1 MTWLD
6 SVTPWQASTAFP
18 TLDKLNGW
26 HCKDGL
32 DPEITMKSTQD
43 IEIID
48 IAKPEPGP
56 GQVCVRMLLSP
67 VNPSDLNFVHGTYHD
82 ALQRMIW
89 NQETSS
95 DGQVF
100 FDPGHNNPCP
110 APPYALGGEGMGI
123 VESVGSGFFA
133 RRLAGKRVAIAA
145 PPPNGVW
152 KEYVVVDAVKAV
164 ALPDTI
170 SNDQGAMFFVNP
182 FTAYVMTREVLK
194 VAGDQWLL
202 VTAAGSALGKSV
214 VRLGKLCGFKTL
226 CVVRSDSNSDALRE
240 LGADAIVETGQQEL
254 VQSVSDITSGQGVGY
269 AIDCVG
275 GELTANVVRC
285 LGLGGRL
292 LVYGTLANSPMT
304 VPLRD
309 LMMPGAEISGF
320 LLPNWL
326 AEQSPLRLLGVLRT
340 VKRLMGGG
348 MFDTEVTET
357 FELDQVSEAI
367 AAATRPGR
375 TGKVMLRI
383 SKP

>member
-1 MTWLD
+1 
-6 SVTPWQASTAFP
+6 
-18 TLDKLNGW
+18 
-26 HCKDGL
+26 
-32 DPEITMKSTQD
+32 MKSTHLNKFTQDAED
-43 IEIID
+43 IEIVD

-67 VNPSDLNFVHGTYHD
+67 VNPSDLNFVHGTYHE
-82 ALQRMIW
+82 ALQRIIW
-89 NQETSS
+89 NQETRP

-110 APPYALGGEGMGI
+110 APPYALGGEGMGT

-145 PPPNGVW
+145 PPPNGAW
-152 KEYVVVDAVKAV
+152 KEYAVVNAVKAV

-170 SNDQGAMFFVNP
+170 PDEQGAMFFVNP

-194 VAGDQWLL
+194 VPRDQWLL

-240 LGADAIVETGQQEL
+240 LGADAIVETDQQDL
-254 VQSVSDITSGQGVGY
+254 IQSVSDITSGQGVRY

-285 LGLGGRL
+285 LGFGGRL

-326 AEQSPLRLLGVLRT
+326 ATQSPLRLLGVLRT

-357 FELDQVSEAI
+357 CELDQVSEAI

>member
-1 MTWLD
+1 
-6 SVTPWQASTAFP
+6 
-18 TLDKLNGW
+18 
-26 HCKDGL
+26 
-32 DPEITMKSTQD
+32 MKSTYLRKFTQEAGD

-48 IAKPEPGP
+48 VVKPEPGP

-67 VNPSDLNFVHGTYHD
+67 VNPSDLNYVHGTYLT
-82 ALQRMIW
+82 ALQRIIW
-89 NQETSS
+89 NQQAGP
-95 DGQVF
+95 DGQAF
-100 FDPGHNNPCP
+100 FDPAHNNPCP

-123 VESVGSGFFA
+123 VESVGSGFLA

-152 KEYVVVDAVKAV
+152 KENVVVDAAKAV
-164 ALPDTI
+164 ALPDAI
-170 SNDQGAMFFVNP
+170 ADEQGAMFFVNP
-182 FTAYVMTREVLK
+182 FTAYVMTREVLS
-194 VAGDQWLL
+194 VPRDQWLL

-214 VRLGKLCGFKTL
+214 VRLGKLFGFKTL
-226 CVVRSDSNSDALRE
+226 CVVRSDSNSDELRK
-240 LGADAIVETGQQEL
+240 LGADAIVETSHQDLG
-254 VQSVSDITSGQGVGY
+254 QSVSDITSGRGVGY
-269 AIDCVG
+269 GIDCVG
-275 GELTANVVRC
+275 GDLTADVVRC

-292 LVYGTLANSPMT
+292 LVYGTLANSPLV

-326 AEQSPLRLLGVLRT
+326 AAQPSLRLLGVLRT
-340 VKRLMGGG
+340 VKRLMIRG

-357 FELDQVSEAI
+357 FALEQVSEAV

-383 SKP
+383 GET

>member
-1 MTWLD
+1 MV
-6 SVTPWQASTAFP
+6 S
-18 TLDKLNGW
+18 
-26 HCKDGL
+26 
-32 DPEITMKSTQD
+32 
-43 IEIID
+43 
-48 IAKPEPGP
+48 
-56 GQVCVRMLLSP
+56 SP

-89 NQETSS
+89 NQQAHPY
-95 DGQVF
+95 GQTF
-100 FDPGHNNPCP
+100 YDPGHKTPCP

-123 VESVGSGFFA
+123 VESVGFGFLA

-170 SNDQGAMFFVNP
+170 RDAQGAMFFVNP
-182 FTAYVMTREVLK
+182 FTAWVMTREVLK
-194 VAGDQWLL
+194 VPRDQWLL
-202 VTAAGSALGKSV
+202 VTAAGSALGKHV
-214 VRLGKLCGFKTL
+214 VRLGKLFGFRTL
-226 CVVRSDSNSDALRE
+226 CVVRSDNNSDALRQ
-240 LGADAIVETGQQEL
+240 LGADAIVETDHEDL
-254 VQSVSDITSGQGVGY
+254 IESVSNITSGQGVGY

-292 LVYGTLANSPMT
+292 LVYGTLANSPLTM
-304 VPLRD
+304 PLRD
-309 LMMPGAEISGF
+309 LMMPAAEISGF

-326 AEQSPLRLLGVLRT
+326 AAQSPLRLLGVLRT
-340 VKRLMGGG
+340 VRRLMARGT
-348 MFDTEVTET
+348 FDSEVTET
-357 FELDQVSEAI
+357 FGLDQVSAAI

-375 TGKVMLRI
+375 TGKVMLSI

>member
-1 MTWLD
+1 
-6 SVTPWQASTAFP
+6 
-18 TLDKLNGW
+18 
-26 HCKDGL
+26 
-32 DPEITMKSTQD
+32 MKSTHLNSFTQDATD

-48 IAKPEPGP
+48 VAKPEPGP
-56 GQVCVRMLLSP
+56 GQVRVRMLLSP
-67 VNPSDLNFVHGTYHD
+67 VNPSDLNYVHGTYHA
-82 ALQRMIW
+82 ALQRIIW
-89 NQETSS
+89 NQQTGP
-95 DGQVF
+95 DGQAF

-110 APPYALGGEGMGI
+110 VPPYALGGEGMGI
-123 VESVGSGFFA
+123 VESVGSGFIA

-164 ALPDTI
+164 ALPDSI
-170 SNDQGAMFFVNP
+170 ANEQGAMFFVNP

-194 VAGDQWLL
+194 VPRGQWLL

-214 VRLGKLCGFKTL
+214 VRLGKLYGFKTL
-226 CVVRSDSNSDALRE
+226 CVVRSDSNSDELRA
-240 LGADAIVETGQQEL
+240 LGADAIVETSHQDL
-254 VQSVSDITSGQGVGY
+254 VQSVSHITSGQGVGY
-269 AIDCVG
+269 GIDCVG
-275 GELTANVVRC
+275 GELTANVIRC

-292 LVYGTLANSPMT
+292 LVYGTLANSPLT

-326 AEQSPLRLLGVLRT
+326 AAQSPLRLLRVLRT
-340 VKRLMGGG
+340 VRRLMARG

-357 FELDQVSEAI
+357 FALDEVSSAI

-383 SKP
+383 NGGQRR

>member
-1 MTWLD
+1 MVHTERG
-6 SVTPWQASTAFP
+6 A
-18 TLDKLNGW
+18 
-26 HCKDGL
+26 
-32 DPEITMKSTQD
+32 DPEIAMKSSHLEEFTQDARD

-56 GQVCVRMLLSP
+56 GQVRVRMMLSP
-67 VNPSDLNFVHGTYHD
+67 VNPSDLNFVHGTYLT
-82 ALQRMIW
+82 ALQRIIW
-89 NQETSS
+89 NQQAGPG
-95 DGQVF
+95 GQVF
-100 FDPGHNNPCP
+100 FDPGHSNPCP

-123 VESVGSGFFA
+123 VESVGPGFFA
-133 RRLAGKRVAIAA
+133 RRLAGRRVAIVA
-145 PPPNGVW
+145 PPPNGAW

-170 SNDQGAMFFVNP
+170 SDEDGAMFFINP

-194 VAGDQWLL
+194 VPRDQWLL
-202 VTAAGSALGKSV
+202 VTAAGSALGKNV
-214 VRLGKLCGFKTL
+214 VRLGRLFGFKTL

-240 LGADAIVETGQQEL
+240 LGADAIVETNHQDL
-254 VQSVSDITSGQGVGY
+254 VRSVSEITSGQGVGY

-275 GELTANVVRC
+275 GELTASVIRC

-292 LVYGTLANSPMT
+292 LVYGTLANSPVC

-309 LMMPGAEISGF
+309 LMMPGAEMAGF

-326 AEQSPLRLLGVLRT
+326 AARSPLRVLGVLRT
-340 VKRLMGGG
+340 VRRLMARGL
-348 MFDTEVTET
+348 FDTEVTET
-357 FELDQVSEAI
+357 FGLEQVSDAI

-383 SKP
+383 GEP

>member
-1 MTWLD
+1 
-6 SVTPWQASTAFP
+6 
-18 TLDKLNGW
+18 
-26 HCKDGL
+26 
-32 DPEITMKSTQD
+32 
-43 IEIID
+43 
-48 IAKPEPGP
+48 
-56 GQVCVRMLLSP
+56 
-67 VNPSDLNFVHGTYHD
+67 
-82 ALQRMIW
+82 
-89 NQETSS
+89 
-95 DGQVF
+95 
-100 FDPGHNNPCP
+100 
-110 APPYALGGEGMGI
+110 MGI

-164 ALPDTI
+164 ALPDAI
-170 SNDQGAMFFVNP
+170 PNEQGAMFFVNP

-194 VAGDQWLL
+194 VPRDQWLL

-240 LGADAIVETGQQEL
+240 LGADAIVETGQQDL